1 MGGDAAAE
9 SDAAGL
15 WVGHSGFYWS
25 TAELYG
31 LLERWGDGRF
41 SLEQLKAAPIGFAL
55 YIASSRFTRVEQQD
69 S

>member
-1 MGGDAAAE
+1 MAAAV
-9 SDAAGL
+9 SDTEGL
-15 WVGHSGFYWS
+15 WVCYSGFYWS

-31 LLERWGDGRF
+31 LLETSGDRRF